1 MGAAERHELEKAKD
15 RKRRQGYR
23 ERRRIE
29 RESLQ
34 QEVEKLTKELR
45 NASGRKNL
53 LASAWEM
60 LAKRQLA
67 ARMAAEAEQRR
78 LFKAV
83 SSRAVL
89 LEEFQDL
96 MNQRVAKWC
105 DFSSSEYVDTRTASY
120 QHKRIRLEP
129 MDDAIF
135 SAYIQ
140 ELGGV
145 FTQTDE
151 ALRLRGLDA
160 TEPNWDEPS
169 ETWIKDPD
177 TGYFLYG
184 GKLTLPFDFRK
195 LCMSRWYTAPLWHR
209 QESRQLY
216 KGLDDP
222 DNTHELEKA
231 KDRKRRREYREQRRT
246 ERHNL
251 QQEIIRLTEEL
262 EKIQGAAKTLSTLS
276 TSSWKMIAQRQLA
289 ARKGAENQQTQ
300 LHKAIDMYATV
311 IKEFH
316 CLFHERLQHLNVVS
330 IYQELSIKNE
340 PASAFSQHKKI
351 RFDSTDTDI
360 FATYIKELDAVY
372 AQTDKTLQTWC
383 LESTE
388 PNWDAPKEIWDKDP
402 DTGYFQF
409 RGKGRSTLRISAD
422 RDGKLHTCSI
432 YKIAERFMMQS
443 TIPRTHWH
451 SSFAVRL
458 A

>member
-1 MGAAERHELEKAKD
+1 MNSDAAFLDEVNDFLISCDLPTVPLPCDSDESRNASKPETSPERLVGVAPRQLSARRLTKTIMGAAERHELEKAKD

-45 NASGRKNL
+45 NARGRKNL

-222 DNTHELEKA
+222 DNTLALKFRITTRLASGKIASVLQRVAIRRYEENERMVIVWRLFTEGEGIFAGMNADETGWNVVVPA
-231 KDRKRRREYREQRRT
+231 K
-246 ERHNL
+246 
-251 QQEIIRLTEEL
+251 
-262 EKIQGAAKTLSTLS
+262 
-276 TSSWKMIAQRQLA
+276 
-289 ARKGAENQQTQ
+289 KGAETG
-300 LHKAIDMYATV
+300 TV
-311 IKEFH
+311 
-316 CLFHERLQHLNVVS
+316 LLTSVRNVPMHLTDVAKHQPTVR
-330 IYQELSIKNE
+330 QF
-340 PASAFSQHKKI
+340 ASKLVEWGSENCVEVTNALKYS
-351 RFDSTDTDI
+351 
-360 FATYIKELDAVY
+360 L
-372 AQTDKTLQTWC
+372 L
-383 LESTE
+383 
-388 PNWDAPKEIWDKDP
+388 
-402 DTGYFQF
+402 TG
-409 RGKGRSTLRISAD
+409 K
-422 RDGKLHTCSI
+422 
-432 YKIAERFMMQS
+432 
-443 TIPRTHWH
+443 
-451 SSFAVRL
+451 
-458 A
+458 